1 MEVGAI
7 FYLHSFVS
15 IATYFTYTKMGGTL
29 PVLKNEIEDYFF
41 ARLGT
46 GRTFTEP
53 SRYNAFTNGYN

>member
-29 PVLKNEIEDYFF
+29 PVLKNEIEDFFF
-41 ARLGT
+41 ARCT